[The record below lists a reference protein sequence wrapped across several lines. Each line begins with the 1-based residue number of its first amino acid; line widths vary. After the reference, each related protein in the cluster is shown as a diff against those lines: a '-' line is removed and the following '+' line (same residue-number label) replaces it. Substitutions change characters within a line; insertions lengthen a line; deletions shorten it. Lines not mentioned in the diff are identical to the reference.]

1 MTFSSFCI
9 WACILQLLLFLW
21 SFTLVYLGNSSVKTL
36 CVTSFTPSMPVVT
49 RSKAKLHTATGSID
63 ELSPVLLGTI
73 GSTDGLLDSSCTL
86 QKPSFISPSFDESLA
101 ISLPSTSLMST
112 ALEFQTST
120 TTNLEISN
128 RHLFEISNSSVL
140 TDTLPH
146 NFPVLIHSIMEGD
159 CDEKIPLGMSQPK
172 QDMGDLHQLFAS
184 FTHQMMTHM
193 EQLHAR
199 LADND
204 TNLRSDHDH
213 FKQEVR
219 SELMALRSLLQSSSS
234 SSASSLPHNLN
245 GMTSTQGTVSV
256 SSHVPSVPASS
267 NTLPTSL
274 SGPDIQVQMML
285 MLTESFNKLTTVM
298 GDQMS
303 QEAKSE
309 WPEFVGD
316 VKNFRPWYLSIMAQ
330 LSTHPWCEFYDAST
344 NSPVS
349 TTQNTQLNGR
359 LYAKLISVLEGQ
371 ALQDMISRPHL
382 RANGILLLH
391 ELG

>member
-1 MTFSSFCI
+1 MTFSSFCV

-49 RSKAKLHTATGSID
+49 QSKAKLHTATGSID
-63 ELSPVLLGTI
+63 ELLPVLLGTV
-73 GSTDGLLDSSCTL
+73 GSTDGLSSPFPNTTGSIDGLLDSSCTL

-172 QDMGDLHQLFAS
+172 QDMGDLDQLFAS
-184 FTHQMMTHM
+184 FTHQMTTHM

-219 SELMALRSLLQSSSS
+219 SELMVLHYLLQSSSS

-245 GMTSTQGTVSV
+245 GTTSTQGTVSV
-256 SSHVPSVPASS
+256 YRF
-267 NTLPTSL
+267 L
-274 SGPDIQVQMML
+274 L
-285 MLTESFNKLTTVM
+285 M
-298 GDQMS
+298 
-303 QEAKSE
+303 
-309 WPEFVGD
+309 
-316 VKNFRPWYLSIMAQ
+316 
-330 LSTHPWCEFYDAST
+330 
-344 NSPVS
+344 SP
-349 TTQNTQLNGR
+349 LF
-359 LYAKLISVLEGQ
+359 
-371 ALQDMISRPHL
+371 
-382 RANGILLLH
+382 LLLVI
-391 ELG
+391 LYLLV